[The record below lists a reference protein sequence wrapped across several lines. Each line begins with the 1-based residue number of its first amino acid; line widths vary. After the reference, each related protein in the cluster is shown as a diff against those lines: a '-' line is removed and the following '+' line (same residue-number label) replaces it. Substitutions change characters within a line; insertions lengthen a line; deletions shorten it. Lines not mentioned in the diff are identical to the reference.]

1 MAMGDDRSGAPVW
14 DDSAVTRAE
23 AAAFFARVIGS
34 DSRYISHGEVQCGL
48 SEDGKSWV
56 GDLDARFAEDMA
68 EDDPERDLLV
78 MRDEAGLIVAAA
90 IAYWVASP
98 RVRYGIIEDMA
109 VDPAQ
114 RSAGLGSIMVAE
126 IEQRARDRQCRW
138 LFLESGKDN
147 ERAHGFFESSGF
159 AMLSHTFSKKL

>member
-78 MRDEAGLIVAAA
+78 MRARCSISATMIDPNPADRCAGSTA
-90 IAYWVASP
+90 I
-98 RVRYGIIEDMA
+98 
-109 VDPAQ
+109 
-114 RSAGLGSIMVAE
+114 
-126 IEQRARDRQCRW
+126 
-138 LFLESGKDN
+138 
-147 ERAHGFFESSGF
+147 SS
-159 AMLSHTFSKKL
+159 MIP